1 MLLEKLSDY
10 LIEIGFSSIRL
21 NIEHIYLF
29 QQRLQKDGTI
39 FTVLLF
45 DFDQSN
51 FTVQQF
57 LSVRNQIEEKYR
69 ETEIFQTEFLCLL
82 YGNESEQMKEC
93 AALYDCV
100 WIINSSSKAL
110 ILFENQSERFS
121 EFRIALGDFLTE
133 SSRMKSKSF
142 SLMNTLMVIINVI
155 IFSIINYLLYK
166 KEKSLLDYGA
176 LFWPLVKEEG
186 EYYRLFTYMFLHSGK
201 DHILNNMIVLLFI
214 GDNLERAI
222 GKWKYLIIYLFSGV
236 LAGIVSMGY
245 HMYQETT
252 PMCVGASGAIFGVCG
267 AVAYLIIINK
277 GRLEDLSKGQMIL
290 FVFFGLYGGF
300 TSQGVDNA
308 AHIGGLL
315 AGIFLT
321 AILYR
326 KTRAVYKQEEK
337 SL

>member
-82 YGNESEQMKEC
+82 YGNESKQMKEC

-133 SSRMKSKSF
+133 SSRMKS
-142 SLMNTLMVIINVI
+142 LMVIINVI

-166 KEKSLLDYGA
+166 EEKSLLDYGA

-277 GRLEDLSKGQMIL
+277 GRLEDLSKGFYLYFLVFMEVLPAKELIMQHIL
-290 FVFFGLYGGF
+290 
-300 TSQGVDNA
+300 VD
-308 AHIGGLL
+308 
-315 AGIFLT
+315 F
-321 AILYR
+321 
-326 KTRAVYKQEEK
+326 
-337 SL
+337 